1 MQSNSIV
8 DQYLFAVG
16 WTDQAAVD
24 YLHGSKTLTNQ
35 MPAVGF
41 ELAIFWLRYL
51 LLSHVLHLP
60 LLCYFMPLTLMIYN
74 HFIGDEIFKY
84 K

>member
-1 MQSNSIV
+1 MSRKLLQSNSIV

-41 ELAIFWLRYL
+41 ELAIFWL
-51 LLSHVLHLP
+51 
-60 LLCYFMPLTLMIYN
+60 FAT
-74 HFIGDEIFKY
+74 
-84 K
+84 